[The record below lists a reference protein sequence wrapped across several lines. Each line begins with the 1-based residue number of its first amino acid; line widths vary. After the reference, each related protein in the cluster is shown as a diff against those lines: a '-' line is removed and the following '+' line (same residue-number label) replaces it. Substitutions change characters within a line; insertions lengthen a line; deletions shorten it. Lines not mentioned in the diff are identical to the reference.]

1 MRSTEAFLDVLA
13 KSRLLADLEMEKVR
27 AAAGAYE
34 DAKSLAKALVADH
47 TLTRWQAAQL
57 LAGRA
62 SFMLGKYRLIQLLS
76 RGGMGSVFVAEHTT
90 MNRRVALKI
99 ISKQMGRDP
108 VKLERFLAEARTI
121 AGPDHANIVRAYDVD
136 HEGDATSW

>member
-76 RGGMGSVFVAEHTT
+76 RGGMGSVFDARRTT
-90 MNRRVALKI
+90 MNRRVA
-99 ISKQMGRDP
+99 
-108 VKLERFLAEARTI
+108 
-121 AGPDHANIVRAYDVD
+121 
-136 HEGDATSW
+136 